1 MKALFTGFFSVSLS
15 GGLIIC
21 LILLLRP
28 FLKKAPKSVICILWA
43 LAIFRL
49 LLPFQLE
56 NPLSVRPQ
64 TPVITQQDIQFV
76 IGTPDLGYLV
86 SPDVVAPEYGQ
97 VTSRIDYVAI
107 ASLIWGAI
115 SALMLLYM
123 VISYWI
129 LRFRVRKATRLENG
143 AYVHPGLDSA
153 FLLGYLKPR
162 IYLPAYLEEE
172 QSLHVIAH
180 ETAHR
185 KRGDNWLKL
194 AGFVCLALHWYN
206 PMVWV
211 AYILLCRD
219 IEDACDAYVVR
230 DLEVEGR
237 KAYSAAL
244 LSCCR
249 KHKKLPECPVAF
261 GEYNIAMRIKQ
272 VLKYRKPVLWICV
285 AAVVVTVIATVF
297 FFTDPVPDY
306 SDRHPAGHEQL
317 KSLLGKPKDVVFSE
331 LGLKEEEME
340 VVGRALYFTPISVEF
355 QSVTFDVS
363 LEFFIED
370 NSLYYIY
377 YTKEYEGNSQQA
389 ASDAVTVGHHYSKY
403 LDNLVKYEDDVVDL
417 RNITND
423 DVVKIYANPEH
434 STVGV
439 SSLRRTWSLHD
450 EVDRELQ
457 VALDKRMETSQW
469 MHMGGAYGIKA
480 GYVLTYNTYYDPEI
494 DQTVLK
500 LTYGLGPVKIPQ
512 HMQREIVPPTWWEKL
527 IAWTK

>member
-261 GEYNIAMRIKQ
+261 GEYNIAKRIKQ
-272 VLKYRKPVLWICV
+272 VLKYRKPVLWVCV
-285 AAVVVTVIATVF
+285 AAVAVTVIATVF
-297 FFTDPVPDY
+297 FFTDPVVDY
-306 SDRHPAGHEQL
+306 SHRHPTGYAQM
-317 KSLLGKPKDVVFSE
+317 KSLLGKHKDVVFAE
-331 LGLKEEEME
+331 LGLKEEELEKM
-340 VVGRALYFTPISVEF
+340 ASNFYNIPLQAEF
-355 QSVTFDVS
+355 QGETFGVTLGFGYWDDVLWS
-363 LEFFIED
+363 FM
-370 NSLYYIY
+370 
-377 YTKEYEGNSQQA
+377 YTK
-389 ASDAVTVGHHYSKY
+389 
-403 LDNLVKYEDDVVDL
+403 VVDGKTPRAVQTATAVARHYGRYVGEGHNHRL
-417 RNITND
+417 EVPFKDVTAEYVEKVFSNPKYAIVGLSYLTNEWD
-423 DVVKIYANPEH
+423 
-434 STVGV
+434 
-439 SSLRRTWSLHD
+439 LLD
-450 EVDRELQ
+450 EVDDQLQ
-457 VALDKRMETSQW
+457 FALDECAQTPQW
-469 MHMGGAYGIKA
+469 ESYSGDFGKKP
-480 GYVLTYNTYYDPEI
+480 GYVLSYNAYYNPEE
-494 DQTVLK
+494 DQTVLTM
-500 LTYGLGPVKIPQ
+500 TYKMGPIKQYNYQITTA
-512 HMQREIVPPTWWEKL
+512 VPTPWWQKL
-527 IAWTK
+527 IEWAK